1 MPADPF
7 SCAAAMS
14 GLLCRGL
21 LCRCGNSGLG
31 AASRAAVSCGSA
43 VCGVWRGRRGGLPAG
58 GCPVAWGRLRGAHR
72 PVMGAGF
79 PKVGRTGGECG
90 SCGCICPG
98 RPQGAAP
105 GPCGPQFCSVRA
117 SAFGADVRRSL
128 LCPAAA
134 APKRSAPETVHKG
147 LRGAEREARSVIFP
161 PASGSGRASRRIRGS
176 TPASSAA

>member
-1 MPADPF
+1 
-7 SCAAAMS
+7 MS

-21 LCRCGNSGLG
+21 LCRCRNSVLG
-31 AASRAAVSCGSA
+31 AARGPRYRVAALFAAYGAAAGEDCRPA
-43 VCGVWRGRRGGLPAG
+43 GRLCWAG

-134 APKRSAPETVHKG
+134 APKRSAPETLMYG